1 MFLIALILTLFLPN
15 TAPAQT
21 QREKG
26 VVTIQILYRGT
37 VPPPAVMKVTR
48 DVEICGT
55 SMPLQSLTVHSSSG
69 GLKDAVVM
77 IEGIPLPDTEQTPPP
92 PMVRVL
98 SNARCAFSP
107 HVMPLR
113 TGSPLE
119 IHNQDPVMHNTH
131 ITNDVRTFINV
142 AMVAKAR
149 PVVKKVEKPG
159 LYRVQCDAHKFMRGY
174 VLAAEHPYFGVTD
187 ERGYTRILNVPP
199 GNHEISVWHEQLGP
213 LQAHVTVP
221 ANGEVAVTL
230 EYSEDRAHHG
240 NRTNK

>member
-1 MFLIALILTLFLPN
+1 MFLIILIMTLLLPN

-21 QREKG
+21 QKEQG

-37 VPPPAVMKVTR
+37 VSPPAVIKVTR
-48 DVEICGT
+48 DVDVCGI
-55 SMPLQSLTVHSSSG
+55 SMPMQSLTVHSSSRG
-69 GLKDAVVM
+69 VKDAVVM
-77 IEGIPLPDTEQTPPP
+77 LEGIPAPDTERAPPTP
-92 PMVRVL
+92 MVL
-98 SNARCAFSP
+98 SNSRCAFSP
-107 HVMPLR
+107 HVLPLR
-113 TGSPLE
+113 TGAPLE

-174 VLAAEHPYFGVTD
+174 VLAAEHPYFGMTD
-187 ERGYTRILNVPP
+187 ERGHTRILNVPA
-199 GNHEISVWHEQLGP
+199 GSHEISVWHEQLGP
-213 LQAHVTVP
+213 LQTHVTVP

-230 EYSEDRAHHG
+230 EYPEDRAHHG
-240 NRTNK
+240 DRTNK